1 MGDSRI
7 LRLQGWLLG
16 VHPGP
21 GARLPWRRYWS
32 AKAVSHC
39 GWKEAPLPA
48 TMWDSGSWRE
58 CWNDVLLLHMWV
70 QRDFFK
76 CSRQLRS
83 DSSKEWVWLGCS
95 PLQAWYVPNET
106 LKDFHLNKSFTEGQH
121 FNYIFLPRLCRNEN
135 LEEFVFVSKGNIIL
149 NNFIAM
155 FKRKGRIYFSTF
167 WRPETNLEMCN
178 NSESLTLAFSSI
190 RTYLIGF

>member
-1 MGDSRI
+1 MMGDSRI
-7 LRLQGWLLG
+7 LRLQGWLLE

-106 LKDFHLNKSFTEGQH
+106 LKYFHLEQKFYRGSTLQ
-121 FNYIFLPRLCRNEN
+121 
-135 LEEFVFVSKGNIIL
+135 L
-149 NNFIAM
+149 N
-155 FKRKGRIYFSTF
+155 FSTQIMQK
-167 WRPETNLEMCN
+167 WKLRGICN
-178 NSESLTLAFSSI
+178 CQQ
-190 RTYLIGF
+190 R